1 MPWTA
6 SQAHAKT
13 HKASTKAKRKKW
25 VRVANSILKQSG
37 DEGKAIRIANAMMKH
52 KKKA

>member
-25 VRVANSILKQSG
+25 VRVANSILRQSG
-37 DEGKAIRIANAMMKH
+37 DEGKAIRIANSMMKKH
-52 KKKA
+52 RKS